1 MSVDDVLPGFDP
13 PPPAGES
20 ERKPKPER
28 VQRRLLDAALIDAGT
43 HPATKLPLA
52 NNGKTCGDC
61 TLLREKN
68 AGGFNG
74 WKCGTPDPRSK
85 NHRGDGR
92 DMTKRWPACIA
103 FQPKDG
109 DPT

>member
-1 MSVDDVLPGFDP
+1 MSDVLPGFEP
-13 PPPAGES
+13 PSPVVENA
-20 ERKPKPER
+20 RKPNPDPTP
-28 VQRRLLDAALIDAGT
+28 RRLMDAAMIDAGI
-43 HPATKLPLA
+43 HPATKMPLA

-61 TLLREKN
+61 ALLRAKS
-68 AGGFNG
+68 AGGWSG

-92 DMTKRWPACIA
+92 DMTKSWPACIA

-109 DPT
+109 DTT

>member
-1 MSVDDVLPGFDP
+1 MSDVLPGFDP
-13 PPPAGES
+13 PPPPVDAPKA
-20 ERKPKPER
+20 ERIPQAERRDVKPVR
-28 VQRRLLDAALIDAGT
+28 M
-43 HPATKLPLA
+43 PLA

-61 TLLREKN
+61 RFLREKH
-68 AGGFNG
+68 AGAGKW

-103 FQPKDG
+103 FQPKEANSS
-109 DPT
+109 

>member
-1 MSVDDVLPGFDP
+1 MNADGVLPGFDP
-13 PPPAGES
+13 PPSLPPS
-20 ERKPKPER
+20 EEAAEPKPIR
-28 VQRRLLDAALIDAGT
+28 IQRRLIDQAMITAGV
-43 HPATKLPLA
+43 HPATKMPLA
-52 NNGKTCGDC
+52 DNGKTCGDC
-61 TLLREKN
+61 ALLRQKQETW
-68 AGGFNG
+68 

-109 DPT
+109 ATP

>member
-1 MSVDDVLPGFDP
+1 MSDVLPGFDP
-13 PPPAGES
+13 PPPPPQPTE
-20 ERKPKPER
+20 PKPIR
-28 VQRRLLDAALIDAGT
+28 IQQRLIDAARIQSGI

-61 TLLREKN
+61 ALLREKF
-68 AGGFNG
+68 AGNG
-74 WKCGTPDPRSK
+74 KWWKCGTPDPRSK
-85 NHRGDGR
+85 NRRGDGR

-109 DPT
+109 DPA

>member
-13 PPPAGES
+13 PPPVVET
-20 ERKPKPER
+20 EPEHKPPR
-28 VQRRLLDAALIDAGT
+28 IQRRLLDAALIEGGT
-43 HPATKLPLA
+43 HPATKMPLA

-61 TLLREKN
+61 ALLREKF
-68 AGGFNG
+68 AGAGKW

-109 DPT
+109 DPE

>member
-1 MSVDDVLPGFDP
+1 MSDVLPGFDP
-13 PPPAGES
+13 SPPPADAPKA
-20 ERKPKPER
+20 ERMP
-28 VQRRLLDAALIDAGT
+28 RRARDQLAISNGI
-43 HPATKLPLA
+43 HPATRMPLA
-52 NNGKTCGDC
+52 DNGRTCGDC
-61 TLLREKN
+61 RFLRLKQE
-68 AGGFNG
+68 GNG
-74 WKCGTPDPRSK
+74 SWWKCGTPDPRSK

>member
-1 MSVDDVLPGFDP
+1 MPLNDVLPGFDP
-13 PPPAGES
+13 PPPPVNAPRAERLPQRERDQLAIAGG
-20 ERKPKPER
+20 
-28 VQRRLLDAALIDAGT
+28 I
-43 HPATKLPLA
+43 HPATRMPLA
-52 NNGKTCGDC
+52 DNGQTCGDC
-61 TLLREKN
+61 RFLREKN
-68 AGGFNG
+68 DRSFHG

-109 DPT
+109 DTE

>member
-1 MSVDDVLPGFDP
+1 MSDVLPGFDP
-13 PPPAGES
+13 PPPAAERAES
-20 ERKPKPER
+20 HKPPR
-28 VQRRLLDAALIDAGT
+28 IQRRLLDTALINSGV
-43 HPATKLPLA
+43 HPATKMPLA

-61 TLLREKN
+61 ALLREKF
-68 AGGFNG
+68 AGAGKW

-109 DPT
+109 DTT